1 MAAIFLE
8 PVQGEGGV
16 NPATA
21 EYFAGV
27 RQLCDEA
34 AEGATSLVRVLA
46 TLVLRRLPVGG
57 LAIREGEPGNSFFF
71 VASGTHA
78 ELLAATQ
85 RLIAECPCEN
95 GCPGC
100 VGPIGN
106 TGPLAKTAAL
116 RILDLLLTDRIA
128 A

>member
-1 MAAIFLE
+1 MGVLPFATDDRRDGIVGLSFAMKQVAQLLLMCDGHDIGISIDTEEQSPRIFVYDNY
-8 PVQGEGGV
+8 PGGIGFSA
-16 NPATA
+16 PLYRMH
-21 EYFAGV
+21 E
-27 RQLCDEA
+27 
-34 AEGATSLVRVLA
+34 
-46 TLVLRRLPVGG
+46 
-57 LAIREGEPGNSFFF
+57 
-71 VASGTHA
+71 
-78 ELLAATQ
+78 ELLVATQ